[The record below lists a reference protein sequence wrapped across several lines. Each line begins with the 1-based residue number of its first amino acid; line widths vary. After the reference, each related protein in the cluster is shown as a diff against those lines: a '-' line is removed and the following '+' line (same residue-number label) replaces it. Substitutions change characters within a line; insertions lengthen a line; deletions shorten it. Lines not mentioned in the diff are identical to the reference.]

1 MNRHSILI
9 SEQDHP
15 LKRAPSTQMK
25 CGECA
30 TKVTRIRLLCDY
42 PLSRRASLILSC
54 LLQFLILSAPSFH
67 LVCSNSSPCLL
78 HLFIK
83 PKPNLTFNIRM
94 SSAHQ
99 TLHKYPV
106 EWPTT
111 LYNKGRQFIFFF
123 CFDNTVCALT
133 SEIAT
138 RVTELYDDF
147 RTDG

>member
-1 MNRHSILI
+1 MNTFIRL
-9 SEQDHP
+9 
-15 LKRAPSTQMK
+15 QML
-25 CGECA
+25 
-30 TKVTRIRLLCDY
+30 RQPIRLLCDY
-42 PLSRRASLILSC
+42 PLSRRASLIVSC
-54 LLQFLILSAPSFH
+54 LIQLLILSAPSFH
-67 LVCSNSSPCLL
+67 LVCSNFSPCLL

-83 PKPNLTFNIRM
+83 PKPNLTFNILM

-111 LYNKGRQFIFFF
+111 PYNKGRKTTAVSFAQKYYALAVQFIFFF

-147 RTDG
+147 HTDG